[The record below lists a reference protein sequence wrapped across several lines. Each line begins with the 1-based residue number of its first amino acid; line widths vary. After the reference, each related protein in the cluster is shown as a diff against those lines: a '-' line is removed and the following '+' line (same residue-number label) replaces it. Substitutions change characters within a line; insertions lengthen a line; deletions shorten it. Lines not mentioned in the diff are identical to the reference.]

1 LKQWL
6 DADTPVDVGSTIS
19 GIEIAAPERP
29 KSSLVRNCIA
39 VALLSS
45 VAVAIVAWRHPW
57 RRSEVIERKLTTNSS
72 ENSVTSAVVSP
83 DGKYLAYTDSTGI
96 YLKLIRTGEIHAVPL
111 PAEFRK

>member
-1 LKQWL
+1 
-6 DADTPVDVGSTIS
+6 
-19 GIEIAAPERP
+19 
-29 KSSLVRNCIA
+29 
-39 VALLSS
+39 
-45 VAVAIVAWRHPW
+45 
-57 RRSEVIERKLTTNSS
+57 VIERKLTTNSS